1 MKGLLAWL
9 RSRDPNGRALRRAI
23 RPTVVIPIVFAI
35 GSQVIGDAQLATF
48 AAFGSFAL
56 LIFVDFRGN
65 RRARINS
72 YLLLGIT
79 GAVFITLGTLVR
91 TPPWLAVVS
100 MAVVAFLVLY
110 AGAVSSVIAAAG
122 RAALLTFI
130 LPVMIPAPI
139 SALPMRL
146 AGWGIALAV
155 AVPVAVFVWPPDE
168 VNVLRKSTV
177 EMCRALAGMLRLER
191 PAPGEPDPMVA
202 AARANTKLRTA
213 FRASTSRPVALTTG
227 SRLLVRLVEE
237 LEWLASIVTVA
248 CADAPEQWPEPG
260 RQLRRAAAVVMNAS
274 ATVIDHSGGGPTPEA
289 QQQLADS
296 LTRLDETRRAV
307 SDEAAAALRAASR
320 VGAVADAS
328 GAVSDTGRAVVDTG
342 GALAAPGDVTAG
354 EFDRPLY
361 AAHELGYAVS
371 LTGRTAA
378 AIGAADSRGWFAR
391 VMGRA
396 PTAGVLGEAEA
407 AERIAASHLH
417 WGSVWLQNSIRGAAG
432 LAFAVLL
439 ARVSGQQEGFWIVL
453 GALSVL
459 RSNALTTGA
468 TVVRALLGTVVGF
481 IIGGL
486 IVGAIGTDPAVLWSL
501 LPVAVL
507 VAAFA
512 PDAISFAA
520 GQAAFTVV
528 VIILFNIIAPA
539 GWRLGVL
546 RVEDV
551 AIGCGAALVAG
562 GLFWPRGAGQA
573 LGMALGDAYRS
584 SADYLHQ
591 SVEYVTGSRLTTPD
605 LYGEAYAAAVRLD
618 DALRQYLA
626 EQGAKRVP
634 LEDVTALANG
644 ASRVRLA
651 GSAVSRLLA
660 SYPAPEPLIDD
671 AYLERPVG
679 VLRGRSDDLTSW
691 YVHLGDVLS
700 GTSATVPSLNTSRS
714 DVSFLDVVL
723 PAVDKCGDEDRAVRA
738 ERLLWAGQ
746 YVGDVGAARSD
757 LIRPAGL
764 VRESRV
770 KPWWHL

>member
-23 RPTVVIPIVFAI
+23 RPTVVIPAVFAV
-35 GSQVIGDAQLATF
+35 GSQVIGNAQLATF

-65 RRARINS
+65 RQARFNS
-72 YLLLGIT
+72 YLLLGVT
-79 GAVFITLGTLVR
+79 GVAFIALGTVLR
-91 TPPWLAVVS
+91 TPAWLAVVS
-100 MAVVAFLVLY
+100 MAVVGFLVLY

-122 RAALLTFI
+122 RAALLLFI
-130 LPVMIPAPI
+130 LPVMIPAPV

-155 AVPVAVFVWPPDE
+155 AVPVAIFVWPPDE
-168 VNVLRKSTV
+168 VNVLRKNTG

-191 PAPGEPDPMVA
+191 PGPGEPDPMVA
-202 AARANTKLRTA
+202 AVRANANLRTA
-213 FRASTSRPVALTTG
+213 FQASTSRPVALTTG

-260 RQLRRAAAVVMNAS
+260 RQLRRAAAMVMNAS
-274 ATVIDHSGGGPTPEA
+274 ASVLDHRGGGPTPESR
-289 QQQLADS
+289 QQLADS
-296 LTRLDETRRAV
+296 LARLDETRRAV
-307 SDEAAAALRAASR
+307 SDQAAVALRAASR
-320 VGAVADAS
+320 VGAVADT
-328 GAVSDTGRAVVDTG
+328 GATVGGTDGAAANAGSAVVDTG
-342 GALAAPGDVTAG
+342 GALAAPGDITAG

-371 LTGRTAA
+371 LTGQTAA
-378 AIGAADSRGWFAR
+378 AIGAADSRSWFAR

-501 LPVAVL
+501 LPIAVL

-512 PDAISFAA
+512 PEAISFAA
-520 GQAAFTVV
+520 
-528 VIILFNIIAPA
+528 
-539 GWRLGVL
+539 
-546 RVEDV
+546 
-551 AIGCGAALVAG
+551 
-562 GLFWPRGAGQA
+562 
-573 LGMALGDAYRS
+573 
-584 SADYLHQ
+584 
-591 SVEYVTGSRLTTPD
+591 
-605 LYGEAYAAAVRLD
+605 
-618 DALRQYLA
+618 
-626 EQGAKRVP
+626 
-634 LEDVTALANG
+634 
-644 ASRVRLA
+644 
-651 GSAVSRLLA
+651 
-660 SYPAPEPLIDD
+660 
-671 AYLERPVG
+671 
-679 VLRGRSDDLTSW
+679 
-691 YVHLGDVLS
+691 
-700 GTSATVPSLNTSRS
+700 
-714 DVSFLDVVL
+714 
-723 PAVDKCGDEDRAVRA
+723 
-738 ERLLWAGQ
+738 
-746 YVGDVGAARSD
+746 
-757 LIRPAGL
+757 
-764 VRESRV
+764 
-770 KPWWHL
+770 